1 VYTSKV
7 SRSENGNV
15 DLAKQTATSSKGIRT
30 TARMTVSNSQVP
42 AEIDTTP
49 STASEL
55 YLDLLKKCLT
65 RYAFP
70 ERRRPPWRSP
80 QKKWH
85 GFKWFVFER
94 IGDIL
99 ARQNLEIVKKIPFDP
114 DKRIHGEDWPAEA
127 ETMIGLKRLDNLQ
140 HCIVDVMRSGVPG
153 DLIETGVWRGGAT
166 IFMRAVLK
174 AYGDTRR
181 LVWVADS
188 FEGLPLPDTQ
198 KYPGD
203 SGNWTSEV
211 LRYLAVSID
220 EVKANFAKYELL
232 DDQVRFLKG
241 WFKDTLPEAPI
252 EKLAVLRLDGDM
264 YSSTIEVLN
273 ALYPKLSVGGFAI
286 IDDYNSVPA
295 CKKAVDDFRRDNGI
309 REETRPIDR
318 DAIFWQRSAGP

>member
-1 VYTSKV
+1 
-7 SRSENGNV
+7 
-15 DLAKQTATSSKGIRT
+15 
-30 TARMTVSNSQVP
+30 MTVSHSQVP
-42 AEIDTTP
+42 AELAVTP
-49 STASEL
+49 STAPEL

-80 QKKWH
+80 LKKWH
-85 GFKWFVFER
+85 GFKWYVYQL

-114 DKRIHGEDWPAEA
+114 DERMHGEDWPAEA

-140 HCIVDVMRSGVPG
+140 NCIEDAMRSGVPG

-174 AYGDTRR
+174 AHGETQR

-211 LRYLAVSID
+211 LRYLAVSMD
-220 EVKANFAKYELL
+220 EVKANFAKYDLL

-241 WFKDTLPEAPI
+241 WFKDTLPKAPI

-273 ALYPKLSVGGFAI
+273 ALYPKLSVGGYAI

-295 CKKAVDDFRRDNGI
+295 CKKAVDDFRREHGI
-309 REETRPIDR
+309 KEETRSIDR
-318 DAIFWQRSAGP
+318 EAIFWQRCAGP